1 MGEYICKR
9 YMRKGVNI
17 LNMQRTQRTQHQN
30 KQASKQTNK
39 KTPNPKQPIK
49 PWAEDV
55 KRHFPKE
62 DIQMANKHMKRC
74 STLLII
80 RDMQI
85 KTIMR
90 YHLTPVRMAIIKKIQ
105 EQ

>member
-1 MGEYICKR
+1 
-9 YMRKGVNI
+9 MRQGVNI

-62 DIQMANKHMKRC
+62 DIQMAKRHRKRC
-74 STLLII
+74 STSLVT
-80 RDMQI
+80 REMQI
-85 KTIMR
+85 RITMR
-90 YHLTPVRMAIIKKIQ
+90 HHLIPVRMTIIQKTTNKS
-105 EQ
+105 